1 MGRLELPHL
10 TALEPKSSVSTNS
23 TTSAEDE
30 TYINSIRINV
40 NGVSLKLLIKSV
52 WGKYVSDAIGAW
64 CKHLGQKGAA
74 GLLCV
79 LPFSQA
85 NQWWLVPGV
94 LCTVALECECLLAV

>member
-1 MGRLELPHL
+1 MKLPNFSKVRTFKLVRMGRLELPHL

-52 WGKYVSDAIGAW
+52 
-64 CKHLGQKGAA
+64 
-74 GLLCV
+74 
-79 LPFSQA
+79 
-85 NQWWLVPGV
+85 
-94 LCTVALECECLLAV
+94 